1 MCKIDF
7 SQEEVEFLRKQRFL
21 HPDPRI
27 QIRLEAL
34 LLKSQGMKHKDI
46 IRVLDISDATLTR
59 WVGLYR
65 RGGVAEL
72 MRLGY
77 RKPTSALEKYRQTL
91 LEYFQEHP
99 PATVKEAAKKI
110 EELTGIKRGLTQ
122 VRKFLTSMGFKV
134 RKTAAVPK
142 GADPE
147 KQEQFKK
154 KLWSHS

>member
-1 MCKIDF
+1 MASIQF
-7 SQEEVEFLRKQRFL
+7 SQKEVEFLRKQRFL

-46 IRVLDISDATLTR
+46 IAVLDISDSTLTR
-59 WVGLYR
+59 WVRIYR
-65 RGGVAEL
+65 RGGTDEL

-77 RKPTSALEKYRQTL
+77 RKPTSELEEHRQTL

-99 PATVKEAAKKI
+99 PATVKEAAKRI

-122 VRKFLTSMGFKV
+122 VRKFLASMKFKF
-134 RKTAAVPK
+134 RKSVAIPR

-147 KQEQFKK
+147 KQEEFKK
-154 KLWSHS
+154 KGWSLS